1 MNLHDLVRG
10 AITAVNKDQDFTLFR
25 SLGTF
30 SRDYE
35 TMQTVPNVRE
45 GVAVRGQI
53 QSIKPDD
60 ILHAEKISVSDI
72 VRRIY
77 LYAVEDPSERVQ
89 ALYRPLAKAGDYLL
103 DHLNRQWQIDAILED
118 FSAEGWVSV
127 QAVMQPIPQALSI
140 IPDEEVADGNN

>member
-1 MNLHDLVRG
+1 MNLHNTVRS
-10 AITAVNKDQDFTLFR
+10 AITAVNADKTLTLFR

-30 SRDYE
+30 TRNYE

-45 GVAVRGQI
+45 GIHVKGQI

-77 LYAVEDPSERVQ
+77 LYAEEDPSERVQ

-103 DHLNRQWQIDAILED
+103 DHLNRQWQVDAILED

-127 QAVMQPIPQALSI
+127 QAIMQPIPQTLI
-140 IPDEEVADGNN
+140 IVPDTEVTNGDN

>member
-1 MNLHDLVRG
+1 MNLHNTVRG
-10 AITAVNKDQDFTLFR
+10 AITAVNADKTITLFR

-30 SRDYE
+30 SRDYN

-45 GVAVRGQI
+45 GVHVLGQI

-77 LYAVEDPSERVQ
+77 LYAEEDPSERVQ

-103 DHLNRQWQIDAILED
+103 DHLNRQWQVDAILED

-127 QAVMQPIPQALSI
+127 QAIMQPIPQTLI
-140 IPDEEVADGNN
+140 IVPDEGVTNGDN